1 MAQNPHSDPSRPTQ
15 AVILAGGR
23 GERLRPLTDIRP
35 KPMIQVHGKPFL
47 EHQILLL
54 RDQGF
59 RRFLLLLGYLP
70 EVVRGYFGDGSRWGV
85 HIDYSVTAVEDR
97 TGRRVKLAAP
107 KLDDCFLLVYCDNYW
122 PLSMDRMWKRFTD
135 ADVPLMVTVYS
146 NKDNYTKSVLKVD
159 EAGFITVYDKTR
171 QTPGLQGTEI
181 SFAIVRK
188 ELVTQLPE
196 GNISLEETLF
206 PPLIAQ
212 RRLAAFVTHH
222 RYYSV
227 GDTFR
232 LPITE
237 AFLAR
242 RPAVILDRDGV
253 LNEKAPR
260 AQYVR
265 NWAEFKWLPGA
276 RESLGALN
284 QAGFRV
290 IIVSNQAGINRGAM
304 TEQDLGEIHLQMVR
318 EVEQSGGRID
328 AIYYCPHD
336 WEEGCECR
344 KPKPGML
351 FQAQHDFNLDLSR
364 TCFIGD
370 DERDAQAADAAG
382 CPAALVSDQNP
393 LEKIVGQLIAIQKT
407 PSKQIN
413 ETCISHRT

>member
-1 MAQNPHSDPSRPTQ
+1 MAQNANQIPTRPTQ

-23 GERLRPLTDIRP
+23 GERMRPLTDIRP
-35 KPMIQVHGKPFL
+35 KPMIQVQGKPFL
-47 EHQILLL
+47 EHQIILL

-70 EVVRGYFGDGSRWGV
+70 EVVRDYFGDGSKWGV
-85 HIDYSVTAVEDR
+85 EIDYSVTAIEDN
-97 TGRRVKLAAP
+97 TGRRVKLAEA
-107 KLDDCFLLVYCDNYW
+107 KLDECFMLVYCDNYW
-122 PLSMDRMWKRFTD
+122 PLDMDRMWKRFTE
-135 ADVPLMVTVYS
+135 VNIPLMVTVYS

-159 EAGFITVYDKTR
+159 DMGFVSVYDKKR
-171 QTPGLQGTEI
+171 KTPDLQGTEI

-188 ELVTQLPE
+188 SLIGQMPE
-196 GNISLEETLF
+196 GNVSLEETLF
-206 PPLIAQ
+206 PPLIAKRQ
-212 RRLAAFVTHH
+212 LAAYVTHH
-222 RYYSV
+222 RYYSI

-242 RPAVILDRDGV
+242 RPAIILDRDGV

-276 RESLGALN
+276 KETLRQLN
-284 QAGFRV
+284 DAGFKV

-304 TEQDLGEIHLQMVR
+304 TENDLSRIHLQMVK
-318 EVEQSGGRID
+318 EAEESGGRID

-344 KPKPGML
+344 KPRPGML

-364 TCFIGD
+364 TYFIGD

-382 CPAALVSDQNP
+382 CLAALVSDQNP
-393 LEKIVGQLIAIQKT
+393 LVKIVGELIANSKT
-407 PSKQIN
+407 PKK
-413 ETCISHRT
+413 